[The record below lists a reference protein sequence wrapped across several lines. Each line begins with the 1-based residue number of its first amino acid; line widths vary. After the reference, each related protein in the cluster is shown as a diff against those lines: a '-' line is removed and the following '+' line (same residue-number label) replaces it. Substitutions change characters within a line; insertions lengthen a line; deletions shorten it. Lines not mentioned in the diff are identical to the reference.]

1 MKSSKARIVNFEL
14 IWDIHDDP
22 YPVTYKFVMDD
33 IQKAAAEG
41 CNIIVGILIVE
52 GLRPY
57 VNSSFDELIKQINTD
72 SKKLGIDKVILV
84 SGLLS
89 KSKYI
94 KSSNQII
101 FVDINLLGLCSSGRA
116 QIESDSTFE
125 SNKGFLF
132 LVGNPARK
140 NRIGL
145 MSRLH
150 DEHLL
155 ANNIWSFTAPSSIED
170 QDICR
175 KICQKYTDEQ
185 YTEFLNKCQRAI
197 DGSYKEY
204 AELQNENSSGNIQK
218 WLKMTEID
226 FTKVHPFVKSDIFA
240 ATSFSIVSEGI
251 NHWSDQYSYITEKTW
266 RPILHK
272 HAFIF
277 AGHPDQ
283 YRYIKSLGLKT
294 FEEYLLIPD
303 YAYIENEDQRLDAVI
318 ENVKYFLAHHRQYE
332 MQIKQDTEH
341 NFKIL
346 LEHKNKMDKIL
357 SVLNTIYGVPE
368 SEIEYWLKNPSL
380 SKVIRTP

>member
-1 MKSSKARIVNFEL
+1 MKSSKACIVNFEL
-14 IWDIHDDP
+14 IWDICDDP
-22 YPVTYKFVMDD
+22 YPATYKLVMDD
-33 IQKAAAEG
+33 IKKAAAEG
-41 CNIIVGILIVE
+41 CNVIVGILIVE

-57 VNSSFDELIKQINTD
+57 INSSFDDLITQINID
-72 SKKLGIDKVILV
+72 SKKLGIDKVILI
-84 SGLLS
+84 SGLLA

-101 FVDINLLGLCSSGRA
+101 FVDVNLLALCSGGQA
-116 QIESDSTFE
+116 QIESDTTFE
-125 SNKGFLF
+125 INKGFLF
-132 LVGNPARK
+132 LVGNPARN

-145 MSRLH
+145 MSRLY
-150 DEHLL
+150 DKQLL
-155 ANNIWSFTAPSSIED
+155 ENNIWSFTAPSSIED
-170 QDICR
+170 QDTCR

-185 YTEFLNKCQRAI
+185 YTEFLNNCQRSI
-197 DGSYKEY
+197 DSLYKEY
-204 AELQNENSSGNIQK
+204 AELQNENSLGNNQK
-218 WLKMTEID
+218 WLKMIEID

-240 ATSFSIVSEGI
+240 ETSFSIISEGI
-251 NHWSDQYSYITEKTW
+251 NHWSDEYSYITEKTW

-303 YAYIENEDQRLDAVI
+303 YAYIKDEEERLDAVVK
-318 ENVKYFLAHHRQYE
+318 NVEYFLAHHHKFE
-332 MQIKQDTEH
+332 MQIKKDTEH

-346 LEHKNKMDKIL
+346 LEHKSKLDKIL
-357 SVLNTIYGVPE
+357 KVLNTVYGVPE

-380 SKVIRTP
+380 SKLIRTP